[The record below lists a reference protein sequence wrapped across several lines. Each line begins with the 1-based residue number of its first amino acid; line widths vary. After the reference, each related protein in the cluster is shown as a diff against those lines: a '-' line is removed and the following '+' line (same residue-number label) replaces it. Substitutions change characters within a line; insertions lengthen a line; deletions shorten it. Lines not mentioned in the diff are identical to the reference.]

1 MKQAGHILRNY
12 QEDIRLRV
20 FEAWKCHSSV
30 LVQMP
35 TGTGKTHVLASLVT
49 GHLNMDKIEASCRVW
64 IIAHRRELVEQI
76 KGTVA
81 RYGYGLKTQDGIVKV
96 LSIQWLSLHL
106 EDVKTENPGLIVID
120 EAHHALAETYKELW
134 LRYPNA
140 KKLGMTATP
149 CRLNRKGFTDLFD
162 TLITSDSIADFIKQG
177 WLSPFDY
184 VSIRPNSEDQ
194 QLIDCLEKRGADGD
208 FQVKEMDAVLNK
220 RPTIERLYGSVRQYA
235 NGKKGIVYAISIS
248 HARNIAGYYS
258 EHGMNAVAID
268 SKTPTKERKR
278 IVDDFRQGK
287 IQVLVNVDVFSEG
300 FDCPDMEFIQLARP
314 TLSLSKYLQQVG
326 RGLRKTQG
334 KDSCVIIDNVGL
346 YRLFGLPTAY
356 RDWQAMFEGR
366 LAGKGVTHA
375 RQRTDGY
382 DCAVRNAVDSE
393 IVRHESDLELVMS
406 HEQLLD
412 SLNTGI
418 CLSEDATSTTLRPF
432 KDRTTGLYGL
442 KQGDKITVLPQYEAV
457 FDVDGAMA
465 VVCFK
470 DKCVGIVN
478 GNGEIMTRLD
488 RYTKARLL
496 KDNILSV
503 TDVNGQVTYID
514 LYNEHTY
521 TKKPKVTAFGQVQLL
536 EVDGVYY
543 SRTKELYKT
552 RRGTHGGDIFNYGF
566 CVRICDYL
574 ANPRCRQVDED
585 DARWGHASVCL
596 LAGDHAAYYHYS
608 GMLPGGGIVVMDN
621 GGKYYLIEYGRE
633 KRYIACENPKTAD
646 DDFDVV
652 IPRLKAEAERMLAE
666 KEAERRREEEKK
678 RRQRLEELKD
688 AMPFKS
694 GMKWGLRLGDKVV
707 VPPIYRNM
715 QMPIGYY
722 CAVETSPYRWGVIM
736 LDGKVV
742 VEASYSKVE
751 IGRDGTAKLT
761 IIPGMVRQVKLGT

>member
-1 MKQAGHILRNY
+1 ML
-12 QEDIRLRV
+12 
-20 FEAWKCHSSV
+20 
-30 LVQMP
+30 
-35 TGTGKTHVLASLVT
+35 
-49 GHLNMDKIEASCRVW
+49 
-64 IIAHRRELVEQI
+64 
-76 KGTVA
+76 
-81 RYGYGLKTQDGIVKV
+81 
-96 LSIQWLSLHL
+96 
-106 EDVKTENPGLIVID
+106 
-120 EAHHALAETYKELW
+120 
-134 LRYPNA
+134 
-140 KKLGMTATP
+140 
-149 CRLNRKGFTDLFD
+149 
-162 TLITSDSIADFIKQG
+162 
-177 WLSPFDY
+177 
-184 VSIRPNSEDQ
+184 
-194 QLIDCLEKRGADGD
+194 
-208 FQVKEMDAVLNK
+208 
-220 RPTIERLYGSVRQYA
+220 
-235 NGKKGIVYAISIS
+235 
-248 HARNIAGYYS
+248 
-258 EHGMNAVAID
+258 
-268 SKTPTKERKR
+268 
-278 IVDDFRQGK
+278 
-287 IQVLVNVDVFSEG
+287 
-300 FDCPDMEFIQLARP
+300 
-314 TLSLSKYLQQVG
+314 
-326 RGLRKTQG
+326 
-334 KDSCVIIDNVGL
+334 IDNVGL
-346 YRLFGLPTAY
+346 YRLFGLPTAS

-366 LAGKGVTHA
+366 LEGKGVTHA
-375 RQRTDGY
+375 RRRTNEY

-432 KDRTTGLYGL
+432 KDRATGLYGL
-442 KQGDKITVLPQYEAV
+442 KQGDKITASPQYEAV
-457 FDVDGAMA
+457 FDIDGAIA
-465 VVCFK
+465 VVRFK

-478 GNGEIMTRLD
+478 GNGEIMTRLG

-521 TKKPKVTAFGQVQLL
+521 TKKPKVAVFGQVQLL

-552 RRGTHGGDIFNYGF
+552 RRGIHVGDIFNYGF

-621 GGKYYLIEYGRE
+621 GGKYYLIEDGRE
-633 KRYIACENPKTAD
+633 KRYIACENPRTAD

-652 IPRLKAEAERMLAE
+652 IPRLKAKAERMLAE

-678 RRQRLEELKD
+678 RCQRLEELKD
-688 AMPFKS
+688 VMPFKS

-707 VPPIYRNM
+707 VPPIYRNL
-715 QMPIGYY
+715 QMPVGYY

>member
-1 MKQAGHILRNY
+1 MERAGYILRNY
-12 QEDIRLRV
+12 QEDIRHRV
-20 FEAWKCHSSV
+20 IEAWKCHSSV
-30 LVQMP
+30 PVQMP

-49 GHLNMDKIEASCRVW
+49 EHLKIDKIEASCRVW
-64 IIAHRRELVEQI
+64 IVAHRRELVEQI
-76 KGTVA
+76 EGIVA

-96 LSIQWLSLHL
+96 LSIQWLSLHW

-134 LRYPNA
+134 QRYPNA

-149 CRLNRKGFTDLFD
+149 CRLNRKGFTDLFEV
-162 TLITSDSIADFIKQG
+162 LITSDSIADFIKQG

-184 VSIRPNSEDQ
+184 VSIRPDSEDQ
-194 QLIDCLEKRGADGD
+194 RLINGLGKRGVDGD
-208 FQVKEMDAVLNK
+208 YQIKEMNAVLNR
-220 RPTIERLYGSVRQYA
+220 RPTIERLYKSVRQYA
-235 NGKKGIVYAISIS
+235 NEKKGIVYAISIS
-248 HARNIAGYYS
+248 HARNIASYYNNK
-258 EHGMNAVAID
+258 GMNAVAID
-268 SKTPTKERKR
+268 SRTPAKERR
-278 IVDDFRQGK
+278 HLVEDFRQGK

-300 FDCPDMEFIQLARP
+300 FDCPDVEFIQLARP

-346 YRLFGLPTAY
+346 YRLFGLPTASH
-356 RDWQAMFEGR
+356 DWQAMFEGR

-375 RQRTDGY
+375 RRRANGY
-382 DCAVRNAVDSE
+382 DCAVRNVVDSE

-442 KQGDKITVLPQYEAV
+442 KQGDKITALPQYEAM
-457 FDVDGAMA
+457 FDVDGAIA
-465 VVCFK
+465 VVRFK

-478 GNGEIMTRLD
+478 GNGEIMTRLG
-488 RYTKARLL
+488 RYARARLL

-503 TDVNGQVTYID
+503 TDVNGQAAYID
-514 LYNEHTY
+514 LYNERTY
-521 TKKPKVTAFGQVQLL
+521 TKKPKVVAFGQVQLL

-552 RRGTHGGDIFNYGF
+552 RRGIHAGDIFNYGF

-596 LAGDHAAYYHYS
+596 LAGDHTAYYHYS
-608 GMLPGGGIVVMDN
+608 GMLPGGGIVVMD
-621 GGKYYLIEYGRE
+621 KYWKILSCRGRQE
-633 KRYIACENPKTAD
+633 K
-646 DDFDVV
+646 
-652 IPRLKAEAERMLAE
+652 
-666 KEAERRREEEKK
+666 
-678 RRQRLEELKD
+678 
-688 AMPFKS
+688 
-694 GMKWGLRLGDKVV
+694 
-707 VPPIYRNM
+707 
-715 QMPIGYY
+715 
-722 CAVETSPYRWGVIM
+722 AVHS
-736 LDGKVV
+736 L
-742 VEASYSKVE
+742 
-751 IGRDGTAKLT
+751 
-761 IIPGMVRQVKLGT
+761 

>member
-1 MKQAGHILRNY
+1 MEQAGYILRNY
-12 QEDIRLRV
+12 QEDIRHRV
-20 FEAWKCHSSV
+20 IEAWKCHSSV

-49 GHLNMDKIEASCRVW
+49 EHLKIDKIEASCRVW
-64 IIAHRRELVEQI
+64 IVAHRRELVEQI
-76 KGTVA
+76 EGIVA

-96 LSIQWLSLHL
+96 LSIQWLSLHW

-134 LRYPNA
+134 QRYPNA

-149 CRLNRKGFTDLFD
+149 CRLNRKGFTDLFEV
-162 TLITSDSIADFIKQG
+162 LITSDSIADFIKKG

-194 QLIDCLEKRGADGD
+194 KLINGLEKRGADGD
-208 FQVKEMDAVLNK
+208 FQVKEMDAVLN
-220 RPTIERLYGSVRQYA
+220 RLPTIERLYESVRLYA
-235 NGKKGIVYAISIS
+235 DGKKGIVYAISIS
-248 HARNIAGYYS
+248 HARNIAAYYK
-258 EHGMNAVAID
+258 EHGINTVAID
-268 SKTPTKERKR
+268 SRTPAKERR
-278 IVDDFRQGK
+278 HLVEDFRQGK

-300 FDCPDMEFIQLARP
+300 FDCPDVEFIQLARP

-346 YRLFGLPTAY
+346 YRLFGLPTASHN
-356 RDWQAMFEGR
+356 WQAMFEGR

-375 RQRTDGY
+375 RRRTDGY
-382 DCAVRNAVDSE
+382 DCAVRNVVDSE

-442 KQGDKITVLPQYEAV
+442 KQGDKITALPQYEAM
-457 FDVDGAMA
+457 FDVDGAIA
-465 VVCFK
+465 VVRFK

-478 GNGEIMTRLD
+478 GNGEIMTRLG
-488 RYTKARLL
+488 RYARARLL

-503 TDVNGQVTYID
+503 TDVNGQAAYID
-514 LYNEHTY
+514 LYNERTY
-521 TKKPKVTAFGQVQLL
+521 TKKPKVVAFGQVQLL

-552 RRGTHGGDIFNYGF
+552 RRGIHAGDIFNYGF

-596 LAGDHAAYYHYS
+596 LAGDHTAYYHYS
-608 GMLPGGGIVVMDN
+608 GMLPGGGIVVMD
-621 GGKYYLIEYGRE
+621 KYWKILSCRGRQE
-633 KRYIACENPKTAD
+633 K
-646 DDFDVV
+646 
-652 IPRLKAEAERMLAE
+652 
-666 KEAERRREEEKK
+666 
-678 RRQRLEELKD
+678 
-688 AMPFKS
+688 
-694 GMKWGLRLGDKVV
+694 
-707 VPPIYRNM
+707 
-715 QMPIGYY
+715 
-722 CAVETSPYRWGVIM
+722 AVHS
-736 LDGKVV
+736 L
-742 VEASYSKVE
+742 
-751 IGRDGTAKLT
+751 
-761 IIPGMVRQVKLGT
+761 

>member
-1 MKQAGHILRNY
+1 MKQAGYILRNY

-20 FEAWKCHSSV
+20 IEAWKCHGSV

-35 TGTGKTHVLASLVT
+35 TGTGKTYVLAALVT
-49 GHLNMDKIEASCRVW
+49 EHLKMGKREASCRVW
-64 IIAHRRELVEQI
+64 IVAHRRELVEQI
-76 KGTVA
+76 EGTVA

-96 LSIQWLSLHL
+96 LSIQWLSLHWG
-106 EDVKTENPGLIVID
+106 DVKTENPGLIVID

-134 LRYPNA
+134 QRYPNA

-162 TLITSDSIADFIKQG
+162 VLITSDSIADFIRQG
-177 WLSPFDY
+177 WLSAFDY
-184 VSIRPNSEDQ
+184 VSIRTDSEDQ
-194 QLIDCLEKRGADGD
+194 QLIDRLEKRGADGD
-208 FQVKEMDAVLNK
+208 FQIKEMNAVLNR
-220 RPTIERLYGSVRQYA
+220 RPTIGRLYESTRQYA
-235 NGKKGIVYAISIS
+235 DGKKGIVYAISIS
-248 HARNIAGYYS
+248 HARNIAAYYNNK
-258 EHGMNAVAID
+258 GVNTVAID
-268 SKTPTKERKR
+268 SKTPAKVRRHLVEE
-278 IVDDFRQGK
+278 FRQGK

-300 FDCPDMEFIQLARP
+300 FDCPDVEFIQLARP

-326 RGLRKTQG
+326 RGLRKTEG
-334 KDSCVIIDNVGL
+334 KETCMLIDNVGL
-346 YRLFGLPTAY
+346 YRLFGLPTAN

-375 RQRTDGY
+375 RRRTNGY

-393 IVRHESDLELVMS
+393 IVRHESDLELVMP

-418 CLSEDATSTTLRPF
+418 CLPEGATNTALRPF
-432 KDRTTGLYGL
+432 KDRTTCLYGL
-442 KQGDKITVLPQYEAV
+442 KQGDKITALPQYEAV
-457 FDVDGAMA
+457 FDVDGAIA
-465 VVCFK
+465 VVRFK
-470 DKCVGIVN
+470 NKSVGTVN
-478 GNGEIMTRLD
+478 VNGEIMTRLG
-488 RYTKARLL
+488 RYARARLL

-514 LYNEHTY
+514 LYNERIY
-521 TKKPKVTAFGQVQLL
+521 AKKPKVAVFGQVQLL

-552 RRGTHGGDIFNYGF
+552 RRGIHVGDIFNYGF

-585 DARWGHASVCL
+585 DARWEHASVCM
-596 LAGDHAAYYHYS
+596 LAGDHTSYYHYS
-608 GMLPGGGIVVMDN
+608 GMLPGGGIVLMDN
-621 GGKYYLIEYGRE
+621 GGKYYLIEDGSE
-633 KRYIACENPKTAD
+633 KRYIACENPRTAD
-646 DDFDVV
+646 EDFDVV
-652 IPRLKAEAERMLAE
+652 IPRLKAEAERTLAE

-715 QMPIGYY
+715 QMPVGYY